1 MDILRALHEKS
12 PKHNIYFFVKLPN
25 KGTIMEK
32 ILDIADAIA
41 HEKGLEPA
49 KVIEALKTAFVQ
61 TAKRVINKDFAFE
74 AQIDEKTKAINI
86 IQTITVL
93 ADDDEDLYT
102 EEGDV
107 NPAYMS
113 LSDAKAYDDQVE
125 VGDQLQDEHS
135 LEDYGRTGASQLH
148 REIEFH
154 IQRLV
159 EDELFNKYKS
169 KVGTLVSGRVTRVD
183 AQQSTYIEVDEVR
196 AVLPMKSRIKGE
208 SFDVGDHIKA
218 VVRRVNMDKENG
230 IQIELSRTSP
240 KFLEE
245 LLALEVPEIAD
256 GTVIVERS
264 ARIPGERAKVAL
276 LSTHPQVDAVG
287 ATVGVKGVR
296 INAVS
301 EELIGENIDCIEY
314 TSITELFVSRTMS
327 PAIISHVEIIQNEEG
342 ENEKV
347 IVTLPADQKS
357 KAIGKSGIN
366 IRLAS
371 MLTGMNIELVETDS
385 TTNEATGEIE
395 ESKDGVDALEALF
408 N

>member
-1 MDILRALHEKS
+1 
-12 PKHNIYFFVKLPN
+12 
-25 KGTIMEK
+25 MER
-32 ILDIADAIA
+32 ILDIAEAIA
-41 HEKGLEPA
+41 HEKGLAPE
-49 KVIEALKTAFVQ
+49 KVLEALKTAFVQ
-61 TAKRVINKDFAFE
+61 TAKRVINQNFAFE
-74 AQIDEKTKAINI
+74 AQVDEETKSISI
-86 IQTITVL
+86 IQTITVV
-93 ADDDEDLYT
+93 ADDDENLQDEYIA
-102 EEGDV
+102 
-107 NPAYMS
+107 PAYIS
-113 LSDAKAYDDQVE
+113 LTDAREYDDQVE
-125 VGDQLQDEHS
+125 LGDQLQVEHN
-135 LEDYGRTGASQLH
+135 LEDYGRTGASSLH
-148 REIEFH
+148 REIEYH

-183 AQQSTYIEVDEVR
+183 SQNSTYIEVDEVR

-208 SFDVGDHIKA
+208 IFEVGDHIKA

-256 GTVIVERS
+256 GAVVIEKS
-264 ARIPGERAKVAL
+264 ARIPGERAKIAL
-276 LSTHPQVDAVG
+276 ISTHPQVDAVG

-314 TSITELFVSRTMS
+314 TSIPELFISRTMS
-327 PAIISHVEIIQNEEG
+327 PAIISHVEIIKNDEG
-342 ENEKV
+342 ENEKA
-347 IVTLPADQKS
+347 IITLPADQKS

-371 MLTGMNIELVETDS
+371 MLTGMNIELVETDA
-385 TTNEATGEIE
+385 TTDETTGEVE

>member
-1 MDILRALHEKS
+1 
-12 PKHNIYFFVKLPN
+12 
-25 KGTIMEK
+25 MEK
-32 ILDIADAIA
+32 ILDIVDSIA
-41 HEKGLEPA
+41 HEKGLKPE

-61 TAKRVINKDFAFE
+61 TAKRVIDRNFAFE
-74 AQIDEKTKAINI
+74 ANIDEATKSIEI
-86 IQTITVL
+86 IQTITVV
-93 ADDDEDLYT
+93 ADEDEKLQD
-102 EEGDV
+102 EEV
-107 NPAYMS
+107 APAYIS
-113 LSDAKAYDDQVE
+113 ITDAREYDDQVE
-125 VGDQLQDEHS
+125 LGDELQIPHD
-135 LEDYGRTGASQLH
+135 LEEYGRTGASQLH
-148 REIEFH
+148 REIEYH

-159 EDELFNKYKS
+159 EDELFDKYKS
-169 KVGTLVSGRVTRVD
+169 KVGTLVTGRVTNVD
-183 AQQSTYIEVDEVR
+183 SQNATYIEVDEIR

-208 SFDVGDHIKA
+208 IFVKGDHLKA

-256 GTVIVERS
+256 GAVIIEKS
-264 ARIPGERAKVAL
+264 ARIPGERAKIAL

-301 EELIGENIDCIEY
+301 QELIGENIDCVEY
-314 TSITELFVSRTMS
+314 TTIPELFISRVMS
-327 PAIISHVEIIQNEEG
+327 PAIISHVEIVKDEDG
-342 ENEKV
+342 EAQKA
-347 IVTLPADQKS
+347 IITLPSDQKS

-371 MLTGMNIELVETDS
+371 MLTGLNIELVETDEE
-385 TTNEATGEIE
+385 TNEESGEVVE
-395 ESKDGVDALEALF
+395 KKDGVDALEALF

>member
-1 MDILRALHEKS
+1 
-12 PKHNIYFFVKLPN
+12 
-25 KGTIMEK
+25 MEK

-41 HEKGLEPA
+41 HEKGLEPE

-93 ADDDEDLYT
+93 ADDNEDLYT
-102 EEGDV
+102 EAGDV
-107 NPAYMS
+107 NPAFMS

-314 TSITELFVSRTMS
+314 TTIPELFVSRTMS
-327 PAIISHVEIIQNEEG
+327 PAIISHVEIIKNEEG

-347 IVTLPADQKS
+347 IITLPADQKS

>member
-1 MDILRALHEKS
+1 
-12 PKHNIYFFVKLPN
+12 
-25 KGTIMEK
+25 MEK
-32 ILDIADAIA
+32 ILDIAEAIA
-41 HEKGLEPA
+41 HEKGLEPE
-49 KVIEALKTAFVQ
+49 KVLESLKTAFVQ
-61 TAKRVINKDFAFE
+61 AAKRVIDRNFAFE
-74 AQIDEKTKAINI
+74 AQVDDETKSIQI
-86 IQTITVL
+86 VQTITVVK
-93 ADDDEDLYT
+93 DEDERLLD
-102 EEGDV
+102 EELA
-107 NPAYMS
+107 PAYIPITE
-113 LSDAKAYDDQVE
+113 AREYDDQVE
-125 VGDQLQDEHS
+125 LDDQLQIEHK

-159 EDELFNKYKS
+159 EDEVYNKYQS
-169 KVGTLVSGRVTRVD
+169 KIGTLVSGRVTRVD
-183 AQQSTYIEVDEVR
+183 ASNATYIDIDEIR

-208 SFDVGDHIKA
+208 FFDVGDHIKA

-240 KFLEE
+240 KFLEV
-245 LLALEVPEIAD
+245 LLALEVPEIAE
-256 GTVIVERS
+256 GTVIIEKA
-264 ARIPGERAKVAL
+264 ARIPGERAKIAI

-301 EELIGENIDCIEY
+301 DELIGENIDCIEF

-327 PAIISHVEIIQNEEG
+327 PAIISHVEIVKNEDG
-342 ENEKV
+342 ENEKA
-347 IVTLPADQKS
+347 IITLPADQKA

-371 MLTGMNIELVETDS
+371 MLTGMQIELIESDAV
-385 TTNEATGEIE
+385 TNEDGEIE
-395 ESKDGVDALEALF
+395 EKKDGVDALEALF

>member
-1 MDILRALHEKS
+1 
-12 PKHNIYFFVKLPN
+12 
-25 KGTIMEK
+25 MEK
-32 ILDIADAIA
+32 ILDIVDAIA
-41 HEKGLEPA
+41 HEKGLQPE

-61 TAKRVINKDFAFE
+61 TAKRVIDRNFAFE
-74 AQIDEKTKAINI
+74 ANIDETTKSIEI
-86 IQTITVL
+86 VQTITVVL
-93 ADDDEDLYT
+93 DEDERLLD
-102 EEGDV
+102 EEV
-107 NPAYMS
+107 APAYIS
-113 LSDAKAYDDQVE
+113 ITDAREYDDQVE
-125 VGDQLQDEHS
+125 LDDQLQIPHD
-135 LEDYGRTGASQLH
+135 LEEYGRTGASQLH
-148 REIEFH
+148 REIEYH

-159 EDELFNKYKS
+159 EDELYNKYKS
-169 KVGTLVSGRVTRVD
+169 KIGTLVTGRVTSVD
-183 AQQSTYIEVDEVR
+183 SHNATYIEVDEVR

-208 SFDVGDHIKA
+208 IFEKGDHLKA

-245 LLALEVPEIAD
+245 LLALEVPEISD

-264 ARIPGERAKVAL
+264 ARIPGERAKIAL

-301 EELIGENIDCIEY
+301 QELIGENIDCVEY
-314 TSITELFVSRTMS
+314 TAIPELFISRVMS
-327 PAIISHVEIIQNEEG
+327 PAIISHVEIVKSEDG
-342 ENEKV
+342 DAEKA
-347 IVTLPADQKS
+347 IITLPADQKS

-371 MLTGMNIELVETDS
+371 MLTGLNIELVENDS
-385 TTNEATGEIE
+385 VTTEDGEIE
-395 ESKDGVDALEALF
+395 EAKDGVDALEALF

>member
-1 MDILRALHEKS
+1 
-12 PKHNIYFFVKLPN
+12 
-25 KGTIMEK
+25 MEK
-32 ILDIADAIA
+32 ILDIIDAIA
-41 HEKGLEPA
+41 HEKGLQPE
-49 KVIEALKTAFVQ
+49 KVTEALKTAFAQ
-61 TAKRVINKDFAFE
+61 TAKRVIDRNFAFVAE
-74 AQIDEKTKAINI
+74 INKETKSIDI
-86 IQTITVL
+86 IQTITVVG
-93 ADDDEDLYT
+93 DDDPKLLD
-102 EEGDV
+102 EE
-107 NPAYMS
+107 NAPAYIS
-113 LSDAKAYDDQVE
+113 ITDAREYDDQVE
-125 VGDQLQDEHS
+125 LEDQLQVPHS
-135 LEDYGRTGASQLH
+135 LEEYGRTGASQLH

-169 KVGTLVSGRVTRVD
+169 KTGTLVTGRVTSVD
-183 AQQSTYIEVDEVR
+183 AQNATYIEVDEVR
-196 AVLPMKSRIKGE
+196 AVLPMRSRIKGE
-208 SFDVGDHIKA
+208 VFVKGDHLKA

-256 GTVIVERS
+256 GTVIVEKS

-301 EELIGENIDCIEY
+301 SELIGENIDCVEF
-314 TSITELFVSRTMS
+314 TSIPELFISRVMS
-327 PAIISHVEIIQNEEG
+327 PAIISHVEIVKNEEG
-342 ENEKV
+342 EAEKA
-347 IVTLPADQKS
+347 IITLPVDQKS

-371 MLTGMNIELVETDS
+371 MLTGLNIELIENDQV
-385 TTNEATGEIE
+385 TNEDGEIE
-395 ESKDGVDALEALF
+395 EAKDGVDALEALF